1 MTAVFFDTLNENMEF
16 EFRIFQIFHHLKFRF
31 YPKIPKLPKNKTF
44 MEYIDSDECPFMD
57 TKERGNY
64 RVIQVLM
71 QMYNFKVKIR
81 RGKIW
86 GALQKDGFWI
96 GVVGSLNRSE
106 IDLSISSLRWE
117 NDRYDV
123 LDQTTDTF
131 YIK

>member
-1 MTAVFFDTLNENMEF
+1 
-16 EFRIFQIFHHLKFRF
+16 
-31 YPKIPKLPKNKTF
+31 
-44 MEYIDSDECPFMD
+44 MD

-64 RVIQVLM
+64 RVYDVLM
-71 QMYNFKVKIR
+71 EMFNFKVQIR

-86 GALQKDGFWI
+86 GALQSDGFWI

-117 NDRYDV
+117 NDRYGV

>member
-1 MTAVFFDTLNENMEF
+1 
-16 EFRIFQIFHHLKFRF
+16 
-31 YPKIPKLPKNKTF
+31 
-44 MEYIDSDECPFMD
+44 MD

-64 RVIQVLM
+64 RVYDVLM
-71 QMYNFKVKIR
+71 EMFNFNVAIR

-86 GALQKDGFWI
+86 GALQPDGFWI

-117 NDRYDV
+117 NDRYGV

-131 YIK
+131 YIE